1 MCSSPQAVWSTLLFV
16 IKHLGGFVK
25 SLIEIFTEIPFD
37 RFAQKLI
44 DADLF
49 FFALCKC
56 ILADVPTVQI
66 QGACTV
72 AQRGDPDRIEPA

>member
-1 MCSSPQAVWSTLLFV
+1 MCSSPQAVWSTLLVV

-37 RFAQKLI
+37 RFAQRLI

-49 FFALCKC
+49 SFTLLEG
-56 ILADVPTVQI
+56 ILTYM
-66 QGACTV
+66 
-72 AQRGDPDRIEPA
+72 PAV

>member
-1 MCSSPQAVWSTLLFV
+1 MCSSPQAGWSTLLIV
-16 IKHLGGFVK
+16 IKHLGSFVK

-49 FFALCKC
+49 FFALCES
-56 ILADVPTVQI
+56 ILADVPAVQV
-66 QGACTV
+66 QSSCAV
-72 AQRGDPDRIEPA
+72 AELGYTDRIEPA